1 MTSTKTILTCMNANT
16 IDECTKIH
24 LYRVY
29 KGQFTDEI
37 AYINYKNGKAE
48 GSFCG
53 RFDKDGNM
61 KKRSRIANVEGV
73 VFSNAGNDT
82 VWFVKANKSKAKRIL
97 KNTYTERIEYV
108 EHRLE
113 KYNRIIKELK

>member
-1 MTSTKTILTCMNANT
+1 MTSTKTVLTCMNANT

-61 KKRSRIANVEGV
+61 KKRSELLM
-73 VFSNAGNDT
+73 
-82 VWFVKANKSKAKRIL
+82 L
-97 KNTYTERIEYV
+97 KESYFQT
-108 EHRLE
+108 LE
-113 KYNRIIKELK
+113 TTQYGL